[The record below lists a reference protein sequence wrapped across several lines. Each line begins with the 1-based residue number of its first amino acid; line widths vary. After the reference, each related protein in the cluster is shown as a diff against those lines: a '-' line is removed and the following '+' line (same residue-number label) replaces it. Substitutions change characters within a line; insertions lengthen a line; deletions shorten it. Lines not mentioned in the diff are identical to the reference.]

1 MNHERLG
8 AILIREDESVGH
20 HIETGLSLQRSL
32 ASPQRLGRLLVEY
45 RLVLPEQVTHALALQ
60 AGWPIFDGEWAV
72 DEEVL
77 KEIGA
82 AFFLEKKVFPLW
94 YEKQKAF
101 VMADGDHMATVD
113 LLKARYGAKA
123 HFYIA
128 EETVLEKAMWVLRKK
143 NVVMPLMEDMPL
155 QEVAEYLLEEA
166 VSSRATDIHIE
177 PSEKA
182 VEVRLRVDG
191 VLHFWRA
198 FARTELGRL
207 VNVFFHR
214 AEISAGD
221 FLKFHDA
228 RFEYRSGSS
237 VVDVRLSHIPSVNG
251 PSLVLRLLD
260 RRGSLVSLKDL
271 GYAKR
276 HEQMLTLARDVPHGL
291 VLLTGPTGCGKT
303 TTLYALL
310 EELRGMGMKVVTV
323 EDPVEVCMPL
333 VTQVQV
339 DIQKGHDF
347 SNVTRAALRHDPD
360 VILIGEVRDEKTARE
375 ALRAAMTGHRV
386 LATLHTND
394 APGAILRLKDLG
406 LDYGQIANVLV
417 CVAAQRLVRKLCPCC
432 KKEINIHRS
441 EAGLAAEKYLT
452 KEVERVWVP
461 VGCPSCRGGFKG
473 RTVVAEIFLI
483 DDASRFLIEQGLI
496 HELVLKLKE
505 NKEWMSMKDNAAR
518 LIEEGRISLCEAVRV
533 CG

>member
-1 MNHERLG
+1 MKNERLG
-8 AILIREDESVGH
+8 AILYQQDETCGRPV
-20 HIETGLSLQRSL
+20 ETGLSLQRALSF
-32 ASPQRLGRLLVEY
+32 PQRLGRLLVEY
-45 RLVLPEQVTHALALQ
+45 RLVDEERITKALALQ
-60 AGWPIFDGEWAV
+60 AGWPVFDGEWIV
-72 DEEVL
+72 DEKGL
-77 KEIGA
+77 DDTGA
-82 AFFLEKKVFPLW
+82 AFFLEKEVFPLLAPGG
-94 YEKQKAF
+94 KAF
-101 VMADGDHMATVD
+101 VMADGDHREVVD
-113 LLKARYGAKA
+113 LLRARYGADVR
-123 HFYIA
+123 FFIA
-128 EETVLEKAMWVLRKK
+128 SEAALVQALALLTKPDPSILLAEKALLK
-143 NVVMPLMEDMPL
+143 D
-155 QEVAEYLLEEA
+155 VAERLLQEA
-166 VSSRATDIHIE
+166 VSSQATDIHIE

-191 VLHFWRA
+191 VLHFWYA
-198 FARTELGRL
+198 FPRSELGRL

-228 RFEYRSGSS
+228 RFEYRNGSS

-260 RRGSLVSLKDL
+260 RARSRVALKDL
-271 GYAKR
+271 GYAAC
-276 HEQMLTLARDVPHGL
+276 HQEALTVARDVPHGL
-291 VLLTGPTGCGKT
+291 MLLTGPTGCGKT
-303 TTLYALL
+303 TTLYAML
-310 EELRGMGMKVVTV
+310 EEMRGVSTKVVTV
-323 EDPVEVCMPL
+323 EDPVEVRMPL

-347 SNVTRAALRHDPD
+347 SNVTRALLRHDPD

-406 LDYGQIANVLV
+406 LEYGQIANVLV
-417 CVAAQRLVRKLCPCC
+417 CVGAQRLVRKLCPHC
-432 KKEINIHRS
+432 KKEVTVYRNKVS
-441 EAGLAAEKYLT
+441 APMKKYL
-452 KEVERVWVP
+452 KQEIVQVWTP
-461 VGCPSCRGGFKG
+461 VGCERCRGGFKG
-473 RTVVAEIFLI
+473 RTVVAEIFVM

-505 NKEWMSMKDNAAR
+505 NKNVMNMKGDAGR
-518 LIEEGRISLCEAVRV
+518 LIEEGIISLCEAVRV